1 MRFVCY
7 YATDRW
13 GFISEEK
20 MMTRTARTMLV
31 FVALILTAALGSAQE
46 EQSRKEKRK
55 GRRKGA
61 TGGAIVGLT
70 LGAVT
75 GDAKLAVAGAAVGG
89 VVGGVSGD
97 MYDYDQS
104 RQDDRTM
111 MIAGAIGGSQSGDA
125 ATGETV
131 GDVGKRHFEDLGG
144 EWKLDIFFVGAE
156 GENKTAVGSARGLAA
171 GDNAVRVLYQDIT
184 TEGYDGAVSG
194 YSLLRYE
201 PGQGFFLENSFSSV
215 SDEVLDFVGEY
226 LVDKNTYVFYLTNP
240 TDGEMVAGGILRSN
254 VRVEIRIMGS
264 SLWVAETF
272 TLIDGQEVKVQSYRF
287 TRP

>member
-1 MRFVCY
+1 
-7 YATDRW
+7 
-13 GFISEEK
+13 
-20 MMTRTARTMLV
+20 MTRAARTMLV
-31 FVALILTAALGSAQE
+31 VFVVVLMAALGSAQE
-46 EQSRKEKRK
+46 DQTRKEKRQ

-61 TGGAIVGLT
+61 TGGAVVGLA
-70 LGAVT
+70 LGALA
-75 GDAKLAVAGAAVGG
+75 GDAELALKGAAAGA
-89 VVGGVSGD
+89 VVGGVSGA

-111 MIAGAIGGSQSGDA
+111 MMADAIAGSKSGDV

-131 GDVGKRHFEDLGG
+131 GDVGKRHFEDLAG

-156 GENKTAVGSARGLAA
+156 GERKTAVGSARGLAA
-171 GDNAVRVLYQDIT
+171 GDNAVRVLYQNIT
-184 TEGYDGAVSG
+184 TEGYDGVVSG

-215 SDEVLDFVGEY
+215 SDEVLELVGEY
-226 LVDKNTYVFYLTNP
+226 LVDKNAYNFYLINP

-254 VRVEIRIMGS
+254 VRVELRIVGS

-272 TLIDGQEVKVQSYRF
+272 TLIEGREEKVQSYRF